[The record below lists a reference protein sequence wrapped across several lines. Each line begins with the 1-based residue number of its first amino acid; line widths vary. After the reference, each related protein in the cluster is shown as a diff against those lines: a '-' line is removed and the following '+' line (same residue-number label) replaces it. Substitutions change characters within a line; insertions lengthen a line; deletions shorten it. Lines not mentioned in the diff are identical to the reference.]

1 MKILIFSTLFLMIFS
16 LNSRQACLR
25 NIKTLCLD
33 ITIQLRI
40 YFGISYKVSISSN
53 KFLKKNFFLE
63 IDECQSNESN
73 NCEQVCVNVPGSF
86 LCECRDGYKLNSD
99 GKSCEGRIFA

>member
-1 MKILIFSTLFLMIFS
+1 MIFS
-16 LNSRQACLR
+16 VNSGQACSQ
-25 NIKTLCLD
+25 NIKTRCLD

-40 YFGISYKVSISSN
+40 YLGTSYKVSISSN
-53 KFLKKNFFLE
+53 RFLTIVFFSLE
-63 IDECQSNESN
+63 LGKCQNNESN

-99 GKSCEGRIFA
+99 GKSCEGKIFA

>member
-1 MKILIFSTLFLMIFS
+1 MIFS
-16 LNSRQACLR
+16 VNSGQTCLR
-25 NIKTLCLD
+25 NIKTRCLD

-40 YFGISYKVSISSN
+40 YLGISWGYKVSISCN
-53 KFLKKNFFLE
+53 KFLTIVFFPLE
-63 IDECQSNESN
+63 LGKCQSNESN

-99 GKSCEGRIFA
+99 GKSCEGKIFA